1 MSVREQLTPA
11 YVLHRRDYSDSS
23 LIVDFLT
30 LQHGH
35 VSCMARGV
43 KKSRNNRS
51 ALLQPFVP
59 LLIDFSGRGSLKN
72 LQNCESADQP
82 LNLQGRA
89 VYAGF
94 YLNELVMQIIRKY
107 ELTAQVFV
115 NYAKTLLDLAE
126 GLEMENLLRSFELRL
141 LQEAGVGL
149 QFYAGQG
156 YELQADVDYLYSP
169 LHDSLVPADG
179 RLPSANDITVSGQTL
194 LALNQGLLQLESERS
209 QAKHLMRAVLN
220 YHLDGYD
227 FKSRRYFGH
236 LFNKNNT

>member
-1 MSVREQLTPA
+1 MSSRDSLTPA
-11 YVLHRRDYSDSS
+11 YVLHRRDYSDTS
-23 LIVDFLT
+23 LIIDFLT

-72 LQNCESADQP
+72 LHNCESAEQQ
-82 LNLQGRA
+82 LNLQGSA

-94 YLNELVMQIIRKY
+94 YLNELVMQIMRKY
-107 ELTAQVFV
+107 ELNAQVFV
-115 NYAKTLLDLAE
+115 NYAKTLIDLAE
-126 GLEMENLLRSFELRL
+126 GLELENLLRAFELRL

-149 QFYAGQG
+149 QFYADQAQDWHP
-156 YELQADVDYLYSP
+156 ELDYLYNP
-169 LHDSLVPADG
+169 FHDSLRPADDC
-179 RLPSANDITVSGQTL
+179 LASAGDITISGETL
-194 LALNQGLLQLESERS
+194 LALNKGQLETEFQRR
-209 QAKHLMRAVLN
+209 QGKLLMRAVLN
-220 YHLDGYD
+220 HHLDGYD

-236 LFNKNNT
+236 LFNKNN